1 MKTKMIGIAMVVIM
15 IASVFGVMMPTAI
28 AYSQG
33 DNFNHIDKTA
43 GEIRRVV
50 VGQNLQFEGF
60 ASQPSVY
67 RYVSGDLEN
76 VYDVVDEAG
85 NWRIYDV
92 SWPTSGAYYVSDS
105 STNPQAQTQLSIV
118 APSMPLK
125 LKVGTKEVSSIAK
138 GTDVLIDVSGINL
151 FDEDGVK
158 LVVMKGDSVIKT
170 KSGQTFDP
178 ITVGNL
184 KALVIDQTANWD
196 VGDYTFQVKTD
207 ANKACGLDASSTTKS
222 LKIIKGEIAIE
233 ASTTSTVELK
243 AVSLTVTGV
252 AGDDIEVTSTPS
264 DNVVF
269 RAGIDDTPAGATNT
283 FTHYIDDDGV
293 RKYSVKFEDTG
304 SYTIKVTVVGGPRA
318 DEYDTVDITVS
329 EKAVDFDVP
338 TSVIL
343 GDKLV
348 VKGTANTGTYVDVYV
363 DDVLYKQ
370 LDNLVLVDGEFSK
383 EVTADSNVGMSVTGT
398 VRLKAWIDNNDGAEP
413 TPNDI
418 NVVAPA
424 TKTTQKPPVSEDG
437 SVAILLG
444 SPELSA
450 TVDTTVVVPEDSFY
464 VEGKAQGTTSVDIL
478 AIAPKGSGGKGLE
491 PGSTDFTG
499 VTFKNPSVSEA
510 DNTFSQKI
518 TVDEDADTGRYVILI
533 ASKGMDG
540 YWGNSEDA
548 TTTGDLITA
557 VTDGYG
563 LSFASKDQA
572 QVLSIVLDVLN
583 RAGSDDLYIPA
594 SINVE
599 SAQVALDKPADVA
612 IGEPLVVTG
621 TTNRK
626 VGHSMLLTAKGPS
639 ELTPVIVPVESDYTF
654 TATFDTTGATAGTY
668 NVEVDDGDGHTA
680 TVTVGLSV
688 GPAPTATPAP
698 TTPTPVPTAVPTPA
712 PTAAPT
718 ATPVPATPTPEPP
731 GFEAIFAI
739 GGLLAIAFLVLRIR
753 K

>member
-1 MKTKMIGIAMVVIM
+1 MKTKMIGIAMVVII

-33 DNFNHIDKTA
+33 DSFNHIDKTA
-43 GEIRRVV
+43 GEIKRVV
-50 VGQNLQFEGF
+50 IGQNLQFEGF
-60 ASQPSVY
+60 AAQPSVY

-76 VYDVVDEAG
+76 VYDVVEEAG

-105 STNPQAQTQLSIV
+105 STNPQAQTQLSVV

-138 GTDVLIDVSGINL
+138 GTDVIIDVSGINL

-207 ANKACGLDASSTTKS
+207 SNKACGLDASSTTKS

-233 ASTTSTVELK
+233 ASTTSVVEIK

-264 DNVVF
+264 ENVVF

-304 SYTIKVTVVGGPRA
+304 SYTIKVTITGSAGGAR
-318 DEYDTVDITVS
+318 DGEYDTVDITVS

-348 VKGTANTGTYVDVYV
+348 IKGTANTGTYVDVYV

-383 EVTADSNVGMSVTGT
+383 EVTVNSDVGMSVTGT
-398 VRLKAWIDNNDGAEP
+398 VRMKAWIDNQDASGV
-413 TPNDI
+413 DI
-418 NVVAPA
+418 NVPA
-424 TKTTQKPPVSEDG
+424 GSTKTTQKPDASEDG

-464 VEGKAQGTTSVDIL
+464 VNGNAQGTTSVDIL

-499 VTFKNPSVSEA
+499 LAFKNPSVSEA

-540 YWGNSEDA
+540 YWGNSEDT
-548 TTTGDLITA
+548 TTTGSLLTA

-563 LSFASKDQA
+563 LSFASKSQE

-599 SAQVALDKPADVA
+599 SARVALDKPADVA

-626 VGHSMLLTAKGPS
+626 VGHSMLFTATGPS

-668 NVEVDDGDGHTA
+668 NVKVDDGDGHTA

-688 GPAPTATPAP
+688 GPAPTSTPTPAP
-698 TTPTPVPTAVPTPA
+698 TTPTPAPTAVPTP
-712 PTAAPT
+712 APT
-718 ATPVPATPTPEPP
+718 ATPVPATPTPEEP
-731 GFEAIFAI
+731 GFEALFAI